1 MMDWWLCCVNMNTS
15 NSYTS
20 IYNIHT
26 LKVLTVGK
34 LYILLIEPIIYH
46 ILSLRKF
53 SLYQNWIYI
62 VFSSSID
69 DESCRLYL
77 VGYFFQMNKLN
88 LVWEM
93 SLLLIQNHFLS
104 NQNENVC
111 TRLFNA
117 HTGVHTWAFC
127 WHYMSMG
134 KFITS
139 PKIDK
144 FWRLLNVYSVFIFW
158 IINLPLVQHIINLN
172 CCNYLLL
179 SFWNIQNKI
188 SFNWFFQTNFHF
200 INVYQNQP
208 FAFPSNG
215 DMMGFVIYKND
226 YRQFDFVTVTKDNLC
241 KYIGLKLDEKFIQ
254 IYAHRY
260 VVIGIMDHAA
270 QDSVEN
276 CSQFINR
283 KCHCAI

>member
-1 MMDWWLCCVNMNTS
+1 MALLRKHEYIELV
-15 NSYTS
+15 Y
-20 IYNIHT
+20 IYIHT

-34 LYILLIEPIIYH
+34 LYILLVESIIYR
-46 ILSLRKF
+46 ILSFREF

-77 VGYFFQMNKLN
+77 VGCFFRMNKLN
-88 LVWEM
+88 LIWKM

-104 NQNENVC
+104 NQNENFC

-179 SFWNIQNKI
+179 SFWNI
-188 SFNWFFQTNFHF
+188 
-200 INVYQNQP
+200 
-208 FAFPSNG
+208 
-215 DMMGFVIYKND
+215 
-226 YRQFDFVTVTKDNLC
+226 
-241 KYIGLKLDEKFIQ
+241 
-254 IYAHRY
+254 
-260 VVIGIMDHAA
+260 
-270 QDSVEN
+270 
-276 CSQFINR
+276 
-283 KCHCAI
+283 